1 MTSTGLELNKSKK
14 KIRKIMKYD
23 FTRCNNLQFKAK
35 VQGIEKNGYLKVLYG
50 EKVYRFFTD
59 SEKVFDA
66 SLQLEYTLCESFTNI
81 MDFNLWAENHEL
93 EIIPRDPE
101 TYNDWKVGDKVK
113 HNINDQVY
121 TILAVLGE
129 AIILSKDSGIS
140 ITALA
145 TTDAI
150 TKYNKLIL
158 TDYEK
163 ELIHAQELEK
173 KKECPFEKGD
183 KVLVRDSDTYWRFD
197 VFCNYEESAAYPYGC
212 FHNEYEQCIPLNE
225 RTWKLLGTTDEYKE
239 EE

>member
-1 MTSTGLELNKSKK
+1 
-14 KIRKIMKYD
+14 MKYD

-35 VQGIEKNGYLKVLYG
+35 VQGIEKKGYLKVLHG
-50 EKVYRFFTD
+50 ENVYMFFTD

-101 TYNDWKVGDKVK
+101 TYNDWKVGDKVIGNTNNK
-113 HNINDQVY
+113 VY
-121 TILAVLGE
+121 TIIAVLGK

-140 ITALA
+140 VTAL
-145 TTDAI
+145 TTSDDL

-163 ELIHAQELEK
+163 ELIHAQELEEK
-173 KKECPFEKGD
+173 RKACPFKEGD
-183 KVLVRDSDTYWRFD
+183 RVLVRDLNDERWRVRIFDSYHEDSTYK
-197 VFCNYEESAAYPYGC
+197 YECKDDDDMYK
-212 FHNEYEQCIPLNE
+212 QCIPYNE
-225 RTWKLLGTTDEYKE
+225 KTWMLFMTTDEYKE
-239 EE
+239 E

>member
-1 MTSTGLELNKSKK
+1 ME
-14 KIRKIMKYD
+14 YD

-35 VQGIEKNGYLKVLYG
+35 VQGIEKKGYLKVLHG
-50 EKVYRFFTD
+50 ENVYRFFTD
-59 SEKVFDA
+59 SEKAFDA
-66 SLQLEYTLCESFTNI
+66 SLQVEYALCESFTNI

-101 TYNDWKVGDKVK
+101 TYTDWKVGDKVI
-113 HNINDQVY
+113 HNINNQVF

-129 AIILSKDSGIS
+129 AIILSKDSELS

-145 TTDAI
+145 AADVI
-150 TKYNKLIL
+150 TKYNKLVL

-173 KKECPFEKGD
+173 KKKECPFNYGD
-183 KVLVRDSDTYWRFD
+183 KVLVRDSDTSWRFE
-197 VFCNYEESAAYPYGC
+197 VFDCYKEGKTYPYECAVDSYG
-212 FHNEYEQCIPLNE
+212 QCIPLNE
-225 RTWKLLGTTDEYKE
+225 HTWKLLGTTDEYKE